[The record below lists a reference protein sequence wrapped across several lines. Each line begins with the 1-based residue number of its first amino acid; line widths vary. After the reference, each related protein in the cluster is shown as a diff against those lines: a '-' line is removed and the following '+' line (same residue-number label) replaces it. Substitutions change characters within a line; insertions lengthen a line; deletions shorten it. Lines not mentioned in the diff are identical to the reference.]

1 MSSLHSEPDEMLM
14 SNAAA
19 SQKSVANCRAQALDV
34 AALALRYRPFLK
46 AIAAAEL
53 PENLKSREDDSDLV
67 QEALLKATREAKQ
80 FLGSTEKELES
91 WLREILINQ
100 ITDCVRFHSRQ
111 QRDVGVEIAIP
122 LARLSADEL
131 SASEFVRKAEAKE
144 LTQRAL
150 HELPDDYRSV
160 LLMRQQLDLTF
171 TEIAERMQ
179 RSPDAVRMLWGRA
192 ILALGEKLKS
202 LK

>member
-1 MSSLHSEPDEMLM
+1 MSSLHSEPDEMLT
-14 SNAAA
+14 SNVAA
-19 SQKSVANCRAQALDV
+19 SQELTANRRVQTLDV
-34 AALALRYRPFLK
+34 AAMALRYRPFLK

-53 PENLKSREDDSDLV
+53 PEHLKSREDDSDLV
-67 QEALLKATREAKQ
+67 QEVLLKATRDANQ
-80 FLGSTEKELES
+80 FRGSTEKELEA

-100 ITDCVRFHSRQ
+100 ITDCVRFHGRQ

-122 LARLSADEL
+122 LAGLSADDL
-131 SASEFVRKAEAKE
+131 SASELVRKAEAKE

-160 LLMRQQLDLTF
+160 LLMRQQLDLSF
-171 TEIAERMQ
+171 IDIAERMQ